1 MNQFIIPIIVL
12 KCNGFFLKSG
22 ASPVFSFLGAGK
34 LPVDKKLVDYT
45 EKFCSGFWFLPFFLV
60 TFTK

>member
-1 MNQFIIPIIVL
+1 MNQFIIPIIGL

-34 LPVDKKLVDYT
+34 LPGDQKLVDFA
-45 EKFCSGFWFLPFFLV
+45 EKFYSALCILPFFLV